1 MSYRIVLYALGWS
14 IACLALAML
23 LPALAASFEGDGDL
37 AWSFG
42 ASAVLT
48 GFFGGAL
55 LAATSGSGETMDK
68 RESYLFVVLVWIVLA
83 GFGAVPLYFAG
94 SYFTGMDAL
103 FEASSGLTT
112 TGATVLGDLDEVPSA
127 ILLWRALLQW
137 GGGFLTILLVIV
149 LLSYIG
155 VGGLELFVSA
165 LPKGEGDSLSTRL
178 AQTARA
184 LAGVYVL
191 ATLAC
196 WALLWLAGVPGLEAI
211 SLAFSTLSTGGFV
224 TRNGGIAAFDSWAVE
239 FILLCF
245 MLVGA
250 VNFSLVW
257 AALHGRWQTIRRE
270 PELRYLLAGAA
281 AAGLALSM
289 YVFMATGHSALDS
302 LRHGLFAAVSALT
315 TTGFSSTD
323 PQIWAALSPVLL
335 IGLLL
340 VGASTGSTGGG
351 LKLMRV
357 AVLFKQARRELAR
370 LSHPHGVVSLRFGDR
385 RITDPVIR
393 AVWSLF
399 FVYILAFAAIS
410 LALALMGI
418 DPLTALAAAAVTL
431 TNAGPAMAGIDP
443 AGGGLA
449 SMPAAAK
456 ALLCLG
462 MLLGRVELLTLLTL
476 VNPAY
481 WKR

>member
-14 IACLALAML
+14 IVCLALAML
-23 LPALAASFEGDGDL
+23 LPSLTAWVEGDADL

-55 LAATSGSGETMDK
+55 LAVTSGSGETMDK
-68 RESYLFVVLVWIVLA
+68 RESYLFVVLVWVVLA
-83 GFGAVPLYFAG
+83 GFGAVPLYFADPQFAG
-94 SYFTGMDAL
+94 IDAL

-112 TGATVLGDLDEVPSA
+112 TGATVLGDLDGVSSA

-165 LPKGEGDSLSTRL
+165 LPKGEGDSLSTRM

-184 LAGVYVL
+184 LAWAYAL

-196 WALLWLAGVPGLEAI
+196 WVLLWLAGVPGLEALC
-211 SLAFSTLSTGGFV
+211 LAFSTLSTGGFV
-224 TRNGGIAAFDSWAVE
+224 TRNTGIAAFDSWAVE
-239 FILLCF
+239 LVLLFF

-257 AALHGRWQTIRRE
+257 AAFHGRWQHIRRE

-281 AAGLALSM
+281 AAGVGLAV
-289 YVFMATGHSALDS
+289 YVFIAGGYSALAS

-323 PQIWAALSPVLL
+323 PQIWVGLSPILL
-335 IGLLL
+335 IGLIL

-410 LALALMGI
+410 LALALLGI
-418 DPLTALAAAAVTL
+418 DVLTALAAAAVTL
-431 TNAGPAMAGIDP
+431 SNAGPAMAGIDP

-449 SMPAAAK
+449 AMPPAAK
-456 ALLCLG
+456 ALLCFA
-462 MLLGRVELLTLLTL
+462 MLLGRVELLALLTL

>member
-23 LPALAASFEGDGDL
+23 LPALAAWVEGDNDL

-55 LAATSGSGETMDK
+55 LAVTSGSGETMDK

-94 SYFTGMDAL
+94 PQFAGIDAI

-112 TGATVLGDLDEVPSA
+112 TGATVLGDLDGVSSA
-127 ILLWRALLQW
+127 ILLWRGLLQW

-155 VGGLELFVSA
+155 IGGLELFVSA
-165 LPKGEGDSLSTRL
+165 LAKGEGDSLATRL

-184 LAGVYVL
+184 LAWVYALV
-191 ATLAC
+191 TLAC
-196 WALLWLAGVPGLEAI
+196 WALLWLAGVPGLEAL
-211 SLAFSTLSTGGFV
+211 SLAFSTVSTGGFV

-239 FILLCF
+239 LILLCF
-245 MLVGA
+245 MLFGA

-257 AALHGRWQTIRRE
+257 AAFHGRWQHIRRE

-281 AAGLALSM
+281 AVGVALSV
-289 YVFMATGHSALDS
+289 YIFVASGHSALGS

-323 PQIWAALSPVLL
+323 PQIWVGLSPVLL

-370 LSHPHGVVSLRFGDR
+370 LSHPHGVVSLRFGER
-385 RITDPVIR
+385 RITDAVIR

-410 LALALMGI
+410 LALALLGV
-418 DPLTALAAAAVTL
+418 DVLTALAAAAVTL

-449 SMPAAAK
+449 AMPPAAK
-456 ALLCLG
+456 ALLCVA

>member
-14 IACLALAML
+14 IVCLALAML
-23 LPALAASFEGDGDL
+23 LPSLLAWVEGDNEL

-55 LAATSGSGETMDK
+55 LAATGGSGEIMDK
-68 RESYLFVVLVWIVLA
+68 RESYLFVVLVWVVLA
-83 GFGAVPLYFAG
+83 GFGAVPFYFSSPDFAG
-94 SYFTGMDAL
+94 IDAL

-112 TGATVLGDLDEVPSA
+112 TGATVLDDLDGVPSA

-155 VGGLELFVSA
+155 VGGLELFSSA

-184 LAGVYVL
+184 LAWAYVL
-191 ATLAC
+191 ATFAC
-196 WALLWLAGVPGLEAI
+196 WVLLWLGGVPGLEALC
-211 SLAFSTLSTGGFV
+211 LAFSTLSTGGFV
-224 TRNGGIAAFDSWAVE
+224 TRNGGIAAFDSWVVE
-239 FILLCF
+239 LVLLCF

-250 VNFSLVW
+250 VNFTLVW
-257 AALHGRWQTIRRE
+257 AAFHGRWQSVRRD

-281 AAGLALSM
+281 AAGIGLAVYIYL
-289 YVFMATGHSALDS
+289 VGGHSAFDS

-315 TTGFSSTD
+315 TTGFSSAD
-323 PQIWAALSPVLL
+323 PQIWVGLSPVLL

-351 LKLMRV
+351 LKLMRI
-357 AVLFKQARRELAR
+357 AVLFKQASRELAR

-385 RITDPVIR
+385 RITDPVIL

-399 FVYILAFAAIS
+399 FVYILAFAGIS
-410 LALALMGI
+410 LALALL
-418 DPLTALAAAAVTL
+418 DVDVLTALAAAAVTL

-443 AGGGLA
+443 AGGGLSA
-449 SMPAAAK
+449 MPPAAK
-456 ALLCLG
+456 ALLCVA